1 MLLVTLARVVALA
14 EYLAVLVDFGI
25 EDLQLPDAVGGVLVA
40 VLVLSPE
47 ELSAFRAALDNRLQR
62 AVNVCLGPALATIGL
77 TIPAVLTIGLITGAR
92 GASRARRWQSA
103 AFLRPMET
111 INTEAQ
117 FGRGGNTIP
126 ALLWVSL
133 AF

>member
-1 MLLVTLARVVALA
+1 MRHETEPHASGSLGYHLAMLLVTLARVVALA

-77 TIPAVLTIGLITGAR
+77 TIPAVLTIGLITGR
-92 GASRARRWQSA
+92 EVHLGLDVGSRPLFSGQWK
-103 AFLRPMET
+103 P
-111 INTEAQ
+111 
-117 FGRGGNTIP
+117 
-126 ALLWVSL
+126 
-133 AF
+133 